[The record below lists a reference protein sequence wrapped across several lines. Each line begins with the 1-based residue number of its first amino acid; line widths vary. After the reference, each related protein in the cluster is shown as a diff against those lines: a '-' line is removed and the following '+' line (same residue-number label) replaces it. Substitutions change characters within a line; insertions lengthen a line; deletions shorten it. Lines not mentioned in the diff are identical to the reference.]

1 MGSSKPIK
9 LRDYTVRT
17 HRCLEFSIHP
27 WNPKILEKLAKKN
40 TLIEN
45 LLKLIKAMDTERMQ
59 ALKISS

>member
-1 MGSSKPIK
+1 MGSTKPIE
-9 LRDYTVRT
+9 LREHTVRT
-17 HRCLEFSIHP
+17 HRCLELSIQP

-45 LLKLIKAMDTERMQ
+45 LLKLIKAMDTKRMQ